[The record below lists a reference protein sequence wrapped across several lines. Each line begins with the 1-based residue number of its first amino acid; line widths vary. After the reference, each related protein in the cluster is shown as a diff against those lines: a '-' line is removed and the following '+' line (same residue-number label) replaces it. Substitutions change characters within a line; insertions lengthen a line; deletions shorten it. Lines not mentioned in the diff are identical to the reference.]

1 MSVSRTCLD
10 CPEDISDRHHRAL
23 RCPRCAAARNAR
35 LAAGRAKEAYRRKS
49 TAAGTRRKPLTPA
62 QRRERQKDSRRR
74 SYAKLKNTPGYREG
88 SNARRKAWLDRNPG
102 KRQQYVDQ
110 QRARR
115 AAARTAA
122 GADMG
127 E

>member
-1 MSVSRTCLD
+1 MSRSRTCLD

-23 RCPRCAAARNAR
+23 RCPRCAAARNSR
-35 LAAGRAKEAYRRKS
+35 LAAGRAKESYRRKS
-49 TAAGTRRKPLTPA
+49 EAAGTRRQPLTPA
-62 QRRERQKDSRRR
+62 QRRERRIEQQRAYRERMARD
-74 SYAKLKNTPGYREG
+74 PGYRDRR
-88 SNARRKAWLDRNPG
+88 NASRKDWLDRNPD
-102 KRQQYVDQ
+102 KRAQYVAA

-122 GADMG
+122 HMG